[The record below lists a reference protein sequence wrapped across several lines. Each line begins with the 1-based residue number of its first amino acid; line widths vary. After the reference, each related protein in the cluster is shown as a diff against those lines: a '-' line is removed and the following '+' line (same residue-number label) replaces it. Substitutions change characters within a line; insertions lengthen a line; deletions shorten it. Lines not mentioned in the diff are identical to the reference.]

1 MGQQVIMFNR
11 ILMLNMALVNK
22 AFAHKMK
29 LDETLNNEN
38 VLDRICEVYG
48 YTQKVQLA
56 RHFDIA
62 ASSLQNRYTRGAIS
76 YDFAAACALETGANL
91 RWILTG
97 KGVMHDKQASGFESE
112 TREGFTLS
120 EGKLE
125 KTEQFSI
132 DSKFFSKPLPKACV
146 VKADGKLHF
155 VDQEAEL
162 SDGLWLVDIEGA
174 ISIRELT
181 KLPGR
186 KLHVTGGKVPFE
198 CGIDDI
204 KTLGRVVGVYSEVN

>member
-1 MGQQVIMFNR
+1 
-11 ILMLNMALVNK
+11 
-22 AFAHKMK
+22 MK

-97 KGVMHDKQASGFESE
+97 EGSMHDTQTTASASE
-112 TREGFTLS
+112 TRDGFTLS
-120 EGKLE
+120 DGKLE
-125 KTEQFSI
+125 KTEQFLI
-132 DSKFFSKPLPKACV
+132 DAKFFSKPLSKACV
-146 VKADGKLHF
+146 VKADTKLHF
-155 VDQEAEL
+155 VDLEAAL
-162 SDGLWLVDIEGA
+162 SDGLWLVDVEGA

-186 KLHVTGGKVPFE
+186 RWHVTGGKVPFE

-204 KTLGRVVGVYSEVN
+204 KALGRVVGVYSEIN